1 MYSTVIIYI
10 YIYIY
15 SHTHTHIYI
24 YIYIYIY
31 GFPGDL
37 VVKNLPPNAEETGS
51 IPGSGRSPEEGN
63 GKPLQYSFL
72 GNPMETRAC
81 QAIVHGVVKES
92 DMT

>member
-1 MYSTVIIYI
+1 MCGL
-10 YIYIY
+10 
-15 SHTHTHIYI
+15 THNVLLVSDVQHSDF
-24 YIYIYIY
+24 IYIY

-37 VVKNLPPNAEETGS
+37 VVKNLPANAGDRGS
-51 IPGSGRSPEEGN
+51 ISRSGRSPKEGN